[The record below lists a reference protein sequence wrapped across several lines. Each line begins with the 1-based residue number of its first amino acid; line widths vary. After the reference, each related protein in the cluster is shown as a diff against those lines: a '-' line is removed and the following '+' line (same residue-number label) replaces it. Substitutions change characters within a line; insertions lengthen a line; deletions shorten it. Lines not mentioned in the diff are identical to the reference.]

1 MRVQKGLLGQYAG
14 FFSRLLAFI
23 IDIVILIVMFYAVTI
38 VISSLM
44 RLMGYNINECTTL
57 TAAPRRQLI
66 ACSIGT
72 ISLLVIN
79 ISLIP
84 LYFILFWSLSGQ
96 TLGKAVMGLRVV
108 RSNGRRMT
116 LISAILRY
124 LGYLLSLGAF
134 GLGFAWI
141 LLDNRRQ
148 GWHDKIAGTCVIYS
162 WEARMDERFLW
173 RLVKAV
179 QRRWGNPVVDHE
191 EVIDVT
197 SALRKYRIAVINL
210 DQPAEVHQ
218 VIEVL
223 KGIDREDDARVISVS
238 IAQKDERNQI
248 TINDATETLP
258 ISQPLTFDHQNLDA
272 RMQMV
277 VDSMRK
283 NRSAVVAV
291 IDQDYIDDVA
301 DALPQCEIAIYR
313 VDLTP
318 EYTRVDAPQEFAG
331 VSAERPTGEE
341 A

>member
-1 MRVQKGLLGQYAG
+1 MQVQKGLLGQYAG

-23 IDIVILIVMFYAVTI
+23 IDIVILIVMFYAVTLI
-38 VISSLM
+38 ISSLM
-44 RLMGYNINECTTL
+44 RLMGYNINECTAL
-57 TAAPRRQLI
+57 TDAPRRQLI

-79 ISLIP
+79 ISLVP

-108 RSNGRRMT
+108 RSSGKRMG
-116 LISAILRY
+116 LLPAILRY
-124 LGYLLSLGAF
+124 LGYLLCLATFGA
-134 GLGFAWI
+134 GFAWI
-141 LLDNRRQ
+141 LLDDRRQ
-148 GWHDKIAGTCVIYS
+148 GWHDKIAGTCVVYS

-179 QRRWGNPVVDHE
+179 QRRWGRPTVHRDA
-191 EVIDVT
+191 VIDVT
-197 SALRKYRIAVINL
+197 PALRKYRIAVINL
-210 DQPAEVHQ
+210 DQPSEVYQ
-218 VIEVL
+218 VLDVL
-223 KGIDREDDARVISVS
+223 KGIDQEDDARVISVS
-238 IAQKDERNQI
+238 IAQKDGRNQL

-258 ISQPLTFDHQNLDA
+258 ISQPFTFDHQVLDA

-301 DALPQCEIAIYR
+301 DALPQCEMAIYR

-331 VSAERPTGEE
+331 VGAERPTGEG